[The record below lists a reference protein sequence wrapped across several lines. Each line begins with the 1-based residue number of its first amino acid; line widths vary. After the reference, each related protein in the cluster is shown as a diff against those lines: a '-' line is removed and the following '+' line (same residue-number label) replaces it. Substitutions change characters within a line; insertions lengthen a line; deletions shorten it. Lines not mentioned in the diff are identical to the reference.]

1 MLRAANSEKLSQGA
15 KVAAVLLICLVSFP
29 ADWSCIAALC
39 VMAFGM
45 NRGKLRVQAFWL
57 VLYTA
62 MYAAVYFFALDRL
75 YGLIQMGVVLALPVI
90 ALYNGQRGK
99 NARVNRFM
107 KWFFYIYYPA
117 HLFVI
122 GLLSVR

>member
-1 MLRAANSEKLSQGA
+1 MFTVYYEWLG
-15 KVAAVLLICLVSFP
+15 VFAVI
-29 ADWSCIAALC
+29 
-39 VMAFGM
+39 GM
-45 NRGKLRVQAFWL
+45 
-57 VLYTA
+57 
-62 MYAAVYFFALDRL
+62 
-75 YGLIQMGVVLALPVI
+75 